1 MSPKTVATVAFMVLI
16 SFAGTSRSFA
26 QSASCT
32 APPTAPA
39 NAAASVTSARNAR
52 TPALVTVQWVGAA
65 PGPNAATSY
74 VVEVGDAPGIT
85 NISQFDTG
93 ETALSTVQPAATGT
107 YYIRVRSVNACGK
120 SAPSPEPAVTV
131 TDSVPFGEGGPEGS
145 ADFSS
150 MMATDMSRW

>member
-1 MSPKTVATVAFMVLI
+1 
-16 SFAGTSRSFA
+16 
-26 QSASCT
+26 
-32 APPTAPA
+32 
-39 NAAASVTSARNAR
+39 
-52 TPALVTVQWVGAA
+52 
-65 PGPNAATSY
+65 
-74 VVEVGDAPGIT
+74 VEVGDAPGIT